1 MKVLLINGSPH
12 EKGCTYTA
20 LSLIAGELNAAGIET
35 EILNVGTKPVGGCIG
50 CGGCAAGKG
59 CVFGGVVNEAIEKAK
74 TADAFVFGTPVHYA
88 SASGNMTSFMDR
100 LAYAGG
106 RYLAYKPAAIC
117 CSARRA
123 GTTSTLDQL
132 VKYPEF
138 FHMPLV
144 SGSYWP
150 MVHGSNPEQVL
161 QDAEGCAVMQELGRN
176 MAWLLRC
183 IEAGKAA
190 GIMKERATFTTDLW
204 DLTSFFFEAPREY
217 EEKQVRKY
225 WKGQNPAILRELR
238 DVLAGIDDFS
248 LENTERIVHAWIEEK
263 GYGMGQVMN
272 TLRLALVGAGKGP
285 GMYDVT
291 SFIGKEETLRRIDNL
306 LTNLKPAIE

>member
-59 CVFGGVVNEAIEKAK
+59 CVFGGVVNEAIEKAR

-123 GTTSTLDQL
+123 GTTSALDQL

-204 DLTSFFFEAPREY
+204 DLTSFFFTAPAEY
-217 EEKQVRKY
+217 EEKQTRKY
-225 WKGQNPAILRELR
+225 WKGQNPEILRELR
-238 DVLAGIDDFS
+238 GVLASIDDFS
-248 LENTERIVHAWIEEK
+248 KENTEQIVHGWIEEK

-291 SFIGKEETLRRIDNL
+291 AFIGREETLRRIDHIL
-306 LTNLKPAIE
+306 ATLKPAE

>member
-20 LSLIAGELNAAGIET
+20 LTLIAGELNSAGIET

-74 TADAFVFGTPVHYA
+74 TADGFVFGSPVHYA

-106 RYLAYKPAAIC
+106 KYLAYKPAAIC

-123 GTTSTLDQL
+123 GTTTTLDQL
-132 VKYPEF
+132 VKYPQF

-144 SGSYWP
+144 NGSYWA
-150 MVHGSNPEQVL
+150 MVHGSNAEQVL

-183 IEAGKAA
+183 IEAGRAA
-190 GIMKERATFTTDLW
+190 GIDHPEKLFFPLSKDCVCHNMKVTTI
-204 DLTSFFFEAPREY
+204 A
-217 EEKQVRKY
+217 
-225 WKGQNPAILRELR
+225 
-238 DVLAGIDDFS
+238 DVLHCLEGTDGEEILLEESVRLRAKKSID
-248 LENTERIVHAWIEEK
+248 EMI
-263 GYGMGQVMN
+263 
-272 TLRLALVGAGKGP
+272 RLGK
-285 GMYDVT
+285 
-291 SFIGKEETLRRIDNL
+291 
-306 LTNLKPAIE
+306 

>member
-291 SFIGKEETLRRIDNL
+291 SFIGKEECLKRIDNL

>member
-123 GTTSTLDQL
+123 GT
-132 VKYPEF
+132 
-138 FHMPLV
+138 
-144 SGSYWP
+144 
-150 MVHGSNPEQVL
+150 
-161 QDAEGCAVMQELGRN
+161 AGRRG
-176 MAWLLRC
+176 LR
-183 IEAGKAA
+183 
-190 GIMKERATFTTDLW
+190 R
-204 DLTSFFFEAPREY
+204 
-217 EEKQVRKY
+217 
-225 WKGQNPAILRELR
+225 
-238 DVLAGIDDFS
+238 
-248 LENTERIVHAWIEEK
+248 HA
-263 GYGMGQVMN
+263 
-272 TLRLALVGAGKGP
+272 GAGPQHGLASPVHRGRQSRRHPAP
-285 GMYDVT
+285 GESPSADDEFY
-291 SFIGKEETLRRIDNL
+291 SLNL
-306 LTNLKPAIE
+306 SVKA

>member
-123 GTTSTLDQL
+123 GTTSALDQL

>member
-20 LSLIAGELNAAGIET
+20 LSLIAGELKAQGIET
-35 EILNVGTKPVGGCIG
+35 EILHVGGQPVGGCIG
-50 CGGCAAGKG
+50 CGGCRSGNG

-74 TADAFVFGTPVHYA
+74 TADAFVFGSPVHYA
-88 SASGNMTSFMDR
+88 SAAGNMASFMDR

-106 RYLAYKPAAIC
+106 KYLAYKPAAVC

-132 VKYPEF
+132 VKYPQF

-144 SGSYWP
+144 NGSYWA

-190 GIMKERATFTTDLW
+190 GIDH
-204 DLTSFFFEAPREY
+204 P
-217 EEKQVRKY
+217 
-225 WKGQNPAILRELR
+225 QNPPRPMTNFIRCGSNKFVAPERRWLSGAPFLWAILYN
-238 DVLAGIDDFS
+238 FS
-248 LENTERIVHAWIEEK
+248 SISWATCHRQLSRTAKFPLIRHKRGANAFFVHNFVIPYLYK
-263 GYGMGQVMN
+263 LI
-272 TLRLALVGAGKGP
+272 T
-285 GMYDVT
+285 
-291 SFIGKEETLRRIDNL
+291 
-306 LTNLKPAIE
+306 

>member
-123 GTTSTLDQL
+123 GTTSH
-132 VKYPEF
+132 P
-138 FHMPLV
+138 
-144 SGSYWP
+144 
-150 MVHGSNPEQVL
+150 
-161 QDAEGCAVMQELGRN
+161 
-176 MAWLLRC
+176 
-183 IEAGKAA
+183 
-190 GIMKERATFTTDLW
+190 
-204 DLTSFFFEAPREY
+204 
-217 EEKQVRKY
+217 
-225 WKGQNPAILRELR
+225 
-238 DVLAGIDDFS
+238 
-248 LENTERIVHAWIEEK
+248 
-263 GYGMGQVMN
+263 
-272 TLRLALVGAGKGP
+272 
-285 GMYDVT
+285 
-291 SFIGKEETLRRIDNL
+291 
-306 LTNLKPAIE
+306 